1 MHALANL
8 SVSEIVILWFIVFGF
23 CAFGIT
29 LLAVSVSAALSA
41 GREEAAPLKREVT
54 PARAVGAEP
63 ERKESE
69 TLSR

>member
-29 LLAVSVSAALSA
+29 LLAVSISAGLSA
-41 GREEAAPLKREVT
+41 GDEETASPKRDVT
-54 PARAVGAEP
+54 PARHVGGLQRP
-63 ERKESE
+63 E
-69 TLSR
+69 LH